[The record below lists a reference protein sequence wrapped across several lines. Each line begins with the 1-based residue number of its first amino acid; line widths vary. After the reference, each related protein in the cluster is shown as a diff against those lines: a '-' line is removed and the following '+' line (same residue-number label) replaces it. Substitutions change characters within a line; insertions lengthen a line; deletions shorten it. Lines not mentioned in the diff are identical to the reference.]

1 MIISTAAAVFAA
13 TTFVAVSASAQVAC
27 KGANACK
34 GQGFINRGSTLE
46 CKAILAK

>member
-1 MIISTAAAVFAA
+1 MDKRMIISTAAAVFAA

-34 GQGFINRGSTLE
+34 DQGFINT